1 MNKLCPVDAPCQS
14 NADWAWK
21 KCGTWPERWYL
32 TELVTGFESVATKK
46 VSELAKRVLA
56 KNQQEYV
63 ESLNVQIY
71 NLCNSI
77 IEDLKNENET
87 FKSQIYRID
96 QKMETIQHKNANLTK
111 KWKSSFVEWM
121 LSTHKHIENKV
132 EYCQKW

>member
-1 MNKLCPVDAPCQS
+1 M
-14 NADWAWK
+14 
-21 KCGTWPERWYL
+21 
-32 TELVTGFESVATKK
+32 VTGFESVATKK

-71 NLCNSI
+71 NLCNCI

-111 KWKSSFVEWM
+111 K
-121 LSTHKHIENKV
+121 
-132 EYCQKW
+132 

>member
-1 MNKLCPVDAPCQS
+1 
-14 NADWAWK
+14 
-21 KCGTWPERWYL
+21 
-32 TELVTGFESVATKK
+32 LVTGFESVATKK

-111 KWKSSFVEWM
+111 K
-121 LSTHKHIENKV
+121 
-132 EYCQKW
+132 